1 MVVLSAVLTHSM
13 HRAAPPP
20 TSSNPTTMIKR
31 QESSSAAS
39 SSIAPPSAAIEDA
52 NNGKDKKY
60 QRHGTALEFLRRWIA
75 RRGQLAVLLVVA
87 ALLSVFLIPPL
98 KVLWNGGASGSIIK
112 AARRLQVPPCPKV
125 PWKEGED
132 LRGKCPGDL
141 KPFGEAATMSQCAST
156 CCANE
161 ECISWQF
168 REGASIFEGSSTVL
182 QCDAH
187 HMNCQVHMT

>member
-1 MVVLSAVLTHSM
+1 
-13 HRAAPPP
+13 
-20 TSSNPTTMIKR
+20 MIKR
-31 QESSSAAS
+31 QESSSAAPS
-39 SSIAPPSAAIEDA
+39 FIAPPSAAIEDA
-52 NNGKDKKY
+52 GLDRNGKDKKY

-75 RRGQLAVLLVVA
+75 RRGQLAVLVVVA

-98 KVLWNGGASGSIIK
+98 KVLWNGGANGSK
-112 AARRLQVPPCPKV
+112 RVERRLQVPPCPQV

-141 KPFGEAATMSQCAST
+141 KPFGEAATMGQCAST

-168 REGASIFEGSSTVL
+168 REGASIFRDASTVL
-182 QCDAH
+182 QATHIYVLIGLQCSHECDVMCVNAIRII
-187 HMNCQVHMT
+187 